1 LRARRGGVLVR
12 SGHTEGSVDLARLAG
27 LEPAG
32 VICEIMN
39 EDGSMARLPDL
50 ERFASAHGLRIL
62 TIADLI
68 EYRLEQESLVER
80 ALTAPLV
87 PGIAQLPEGTEFQAT
102 AYRTLVEQ
110 TEYLAL
116 SMGDLSAPEPAL
128 VRVQTTCIPGDVFG
142 SSACDCGAQLREA
155 LRMIAR

>member
-1 LRARRGGVLVR
+1 
-12 SGHTEGSVDLARLAG
+12 SGHTEGSVDLARLAR

-39 EDGSMARLPDL
+39 EDGSMARMPDL
-50 ERFASAHGLRIL
+50 ERFAQEHRLRIL
-62 TIADLI
+62 AIADLI

-80 ALTAPLV
+80 VMDTVLV
-87 PGIAQLPEGTEFQAT
+87 PDITRLPEGTEFRAT
-102 AYRTLVEQ
+102 AYRTVVEQ

-116 SMGDLSAPEPAL
+116 SLGDLQGPAPVL

-142 SSACDCGAQLREA
+142 SRACDCGAQLREA
-155 LRMIAR
+155 LRVIAHEKRGVLLY